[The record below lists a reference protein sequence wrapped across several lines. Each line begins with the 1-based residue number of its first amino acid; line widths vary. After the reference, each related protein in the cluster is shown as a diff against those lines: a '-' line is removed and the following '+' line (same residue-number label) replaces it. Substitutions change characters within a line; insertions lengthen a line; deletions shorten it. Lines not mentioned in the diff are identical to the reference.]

1 MARTV
6 LDGAWEVVDEWATT
20 QEPRTEI
27 FSLSFDVRGD
37 DYRYS
42 FQEGWAVINT
52 DERLLIGDEI
62 VGRNTLYDVM
72 KKLPD
77 VDFTE
82 LSEENK
88 TLLKRLVNGIT
99 SEVGRALVGVAF
111 LQLTIKSI
119 APDQSIRL
127 HKGTTRRGSFSWVD
141 GISMRTIDSTYSTPF
156 LREQG
161 LLNVNKFGV
170 FMTRSL
176 AENYPYSKLY
186 KAEMRGPFTEWID
199 IVDAIEDESMPA
211 ELGLYYL
218 MAQLKNKSDAFNSMA
233 DEAVALAE
241 KYSDKSFEGISKF
254 MKDFFNE
261 TDYSARAFEIVIHG
275 FMQAMDESHLLGDLD
290 LVPMSQMR
298 SANKKHGNIGDV
310 ELKDGRVIVEAW
322 DAKYGKPYLRDEL
335 EELRDKILTSP
346 GVKVAG
352 FIVDSEVDRRRD
364 VINRAEEISLETGVE
379 IELFSFDEWV
389 AYQTKRIAK
398 SELDKVAD
406 RWLLAVVES
415 FAQRRLDIAPLDEP
429 CEAWVSDLIK
439 KLK

>member
-1 MARTV
+1 MGKNNDNSH
-6 LDGAWEVVDEWATT
+6 LDVYLDRYELHRNDVVTTYYEGFQNAAT
-20 QEPRTEI
+20 QQ
-27 FSLSFDVRGD
+27 
-37 DYRYS
+37 RY
-42 FQEGWAVINT
+42 EKINT
-52 DERLLIGDEI
+52 ELSNGYLYKIMER
-62 VGRNTLYDVM
+62 
-72 KKLPD
+72 LPD
-77 VDFTE
+77 VDFAE

-88 TLLKRLVNGIT
+88 VLLRRLVNGIT

-119 APDQSIRL
+119 TPDQSIRL

-186 KAEMRGPFTEWID
+186 KAEMRGPFAEWID

-211 ELGLYYL
+211 LLGLYYL
-218 MAQLKNKSDAFNSMA
+218 MALLKNKSDAFNKMA
-233 DEAVALAE
+233 DEAVELAS
-241 KYSDKSFEGISKF
+241 KYKDTSFGGISDLMKSF
-254 MKDFFNE
+254 FNDTE
-261 TDYSARAFEIVIHG
+261 YSARAFEIVIHG
-275 FMQAMDESHLLGDLD
+275 FMQAMAESNMIGDLD

-310 ELKDGRVIVEAW
+310 ELKDGRVIVESW

-352 FIVDSEVDRRRD
+352 FIVDGEVDRRKD
-364 VINRAEEISLETGVE
+364 IVDRAEEISIETGVD
-379 IELFSFDEWV
+379 IQLFSFDEWIQ
-389 AYQTKRIAK
+389 YQTQRIAD
-398 SELDKVAD
+398 SQLDRIAG
-406 RWLLAVVES
+406 RWLVAVVES
-415 FAQRRLDIAPLDEP
+415 FAQRRPEIAPIDEP
-429 CEAWVSDLIK
+429 CEAWVKDLIE